1 MNIPSVKR
9 QDPIG
14 MHYDAPKW
22 IFKRHHRLALAAW
35 RLTLGVFIPLHG
47 WSTLKFWRLN
57 HGLCC
62 LKSVGGWPI
71 VQILFNKLSIWSS
84 VNNKWFTL
92 PNKNTILLRGNNKGR
107 ACEEFS
113 VKRPRILVTASLSC
127 LYDYKNVLREYIEI
141 YVTLRSTLSSN
152 MPSVWGDLQS
162 EVVLFLRKPCLRG
175 LVKEKEANW
184 RSFFYRSLSL
194 PEFCVC
200 RWISR
205 LRRHFVFK
213 IRLIRLGFFA
223 KNPQKSC
230 IWTHNPLTLGQES

>member
-1 MNIPSVKR
+1 
-9 QDPIG
+9 

-22 IFKRHHRLALAAW
+22 IFKRHHRLALPAW

-84 VNNKWFTL
+84 VNNIWFTL

-113 VKRPRILVTASLSC
+113 VKRQRILVTAKLSC
-127 LYDYKNVLREYIEI
+127 LYDYKNVLREYIEN
-141 YVTLRSTLSSN
+141 LRHVKIKPVVKHAIGVRRSAIWGSSISQKA
-152 MPSVWGDLQS
+152 MPTRSCKRKRSKLKI
-162 EVVLFLRKPCLRG
+162 FLL
-175 LVKEKEANW
+175 
-184 RSFFYRSLSL
+184 
-194 PEFCVC
+194 
-200 RWISR
+200 
-205 LRRHFVFK
+205 
-213 IRLIRLGFFA
+213 
-223 KNPQKSC
+223 
-230 IWTHNPLTLGQES
+230 